1 MLDGRMDHTRVE
13 PRGLRRYLG
22 GSVPISIGLHLFALF
37 LFFVIPLTANIVLP
51 MVTVELPDYVRL
63 APMPP
68 PPEVAVPPA
77 RRAISPAP
85 PPPLAPTT
93 APMTIGK
100 EPDVP
105 PVYGPPGPVDT
116 THGIRS
122 FGGDGI
128 GVGVDAPSVLMPPPP
143 QKTGPVRVA
152 DLPVAPRKIAD
163 VRPVYPEIARQARKE
178 GTVVMEAVLDPTGRV
193 TQLRVI
199 QSVPLLDQAAMDAVR
214 QWRYTPST
222 LGGHPVSVLMS
233 ITIRF
238 TLQ

>member
-1 MLDGRMDHTRVE
+1 MLPE
-13 PRGLRRYLG
+13 GLRRYLR
-22 GSVPISIGLHLFALF
+22 GSVPISIGLHLLALF
-37 LFFVIPLTANIVLP
+37 LFFAIPLTANIVLP
-51 MVTVELPDYVRL
+51 MVSVELPEYVRL

-68 PPEVAVPPA
+68 PPVVAVAAPRPA
-77 RRAISPAP
+77 IAPAP
-85 PPPLAPTT
+85 PAPGAPTT
-93 APMTIGK
+93 APLTIPNPSA
-100 EPDVP
+100 EV
-105 PVYGPPGPVDT
+105 PVYGPPGPIET
-116 THGIRS
+116 TS
-122 FGGDGI
+122 GI
-128 GVGVDAPSVLMPPPP
+128 GSSGEVGTSVGVTAPSVLISPAP

-152 DLPVAPRKIAD
+152 DLPVAPRKVVD
-163 VRPVYPEIARQARKE
+163 VRPVYPDLARMARKE

>member
-1 MLDGRMDHTRVE
+1 MLPE
-13 PRGLRRYLG
+13 GLRRYLR
-22 GSVPISIGLHLFALF
+22 GSVPISIGLHLLALF

-51 MVTVELPDYVRL
+51 MVSVELPEYVRL

-68 PPEVAVPPA
+68 PPAVAAPP

-85 PPPLAPTT
+85 PAPGAPTT
-93 APMTIGK
+93 APLTITK
-100 EPDVP
+100 EPLEL
-105 PVYGPPGPVDT
+105 PVYGPPGLMPT
-116 THGIRS
+116 TP
-122 FGGDGI
+122 GI
-128 GVGVDAPSVLMPPPP
+128 GPGGGPGIDIGGVAPPTVLVSPPV

-152 DLPVAPRKIAD
+152 DLPVAPRKVVD
-163 VRPVYPEIARQARKE
+163 VRPVYPEIARTARKE

-199 QSVPLLDQAAMDAVR
+199 QSVPLLDQAAVDAVR

-222 LGGHPVSVLMS
+222 LGGQPVSVLMS

-238 TLQ
+238 TLQQ

>member
-1 MLDGRMDHTRVE
+1 MSR
-13 PRGLRRYLG
+13 PGLRRYLT

-51 MVTVELPDYVRL
+51 MVSVELPEYVRL

-68 PPEVAVPPA
+68 PPEVARPA
-77 RRAISPAP
+77 PTPAITSAP
-85 PPPLAPTT
+85 PPPGPPTSAP
-93 APMTIGK
+93 PTITK
-100 EPDVP
+100 EPDVL
-105 PVYGPPGPVDT
+105 PVYGPPGPLET
-116 THGIRS
+116 TP
-122 FGGDGI
+122 GI
-128 GVGVDAPSVLMPPPP
+128 GPGGPAGIGTGVAPPSILISPPP

-152 DLPVAPRKIAD
+152 DLPVAPRKIVDA
-163 VRPVYPEIARQARKE
+163 RPVYPEFARMARKE